1 MEMDTKPERN
11 SRRRNAVLAFAA
23 FIVAAGVL
31 MLLAHRFAKKEL
43 ALHEERQTRPRVVS
57 SRPMPG
63 ETGIAPNL
71 ALIVGVR
78 LPREGQR
85 LDAGTINTDSIRLTR
100 VETGEPVLMDL
111 ELKPAPDPAVQL
123 VIATPRQPLTPNQR
137 YELSVTDRVTD
148 ANGFRIFPHRARFV
162 TADGVNRP
170 TFPWS
175 FEKVSLPE
183 TQDEQPITSV
193 TLGPDGRLYAGTFDG
208 RIVRYDIRP
217 DGTLHRTGEIRTVID
232 RNGGPRLITGL
243 CFDPSSSPGS
253 AVAYVSHGQS
263 TLENADDWTGKI
275 SRLRGPALA
284 EYEDLVVEL
293 PRGQKDHLNFQPVV
307 GPDGAI
313 YFGQGSM
320 TSAGDP
326 DPRWG
331 SRGEHLMTAAVLRLD
346 LDKLDRAGKP
356 LRARTDGDNA
366 YDPAAPDAPLTI
378 FATGVRSGFDLL
390 FHSNGSFY
398 ATINGAAGG
407 GNAPGSPVGAPGPV
421 VPALREMETT
431 TDDILVALQRGAYY
445 GHPNP
450 LRKEY
455 VVNAGN
461 PRKGFDPQGIPDYP
475 DGQIPPDPRYRL
487 PVYVFGRNLTP
498 TGLIEY
504 ASDALGGDLRGS
516 VFVTRFSGYGDL
528 VVLLPGS
535 DGSIEKALI
544 GIDGL
549 DDFDKPVDVAL
560 HPETGNLYVAEFG
573 GRRITLLRPAPDRE
587 SRRVFVEHYVPR

>member
-1 MEMDTKPERN
+1 MGTDLTTGRTA
-11 SRRRNAVLAFAA
+11 RRRATLLAFVG
-23 FIVAAGVL
+23 FIVAAAVL
-31 MLLAHRFAKKEL
+31 MFVAHRFAKKEL

-71 ALIVGVR
+71 ALVVSVR
-78 LPREGQR
+78 LPKEGQK
-85 LDAGTINTDSIRLTR
+85 LDPGTLSAESVRLTR
-100 VETGEPVLMDL
+100 VENSESVPMDL
-111 ELKPAPDPAVQL
+111 ELKPTHDPALQL
-123 VIATPRQPLTPNQR
+123 VVATPRQPLLPNQR
-137 YELSVTDRVTD
+137 YELLLSERVTD
-148 ANGFRIFPHRARFV
+148 TNGYRVFPHRARFV
-162 TADGVNRP
+162 TADGQNRP

-175 FEKVSLPE
+175 FEKVALPE
-183 TQDEQPITSV
+183 AIDEQPFICV
-193 TLGPDGRLYAGTFDG
+193 ALCPDGKLYASTFDG
-208 RIVRYDIRP
+208 RIVRFEIRD
-217 DGTLHRTGEIRTVID
+217 DGTLRRLDTISTVID
-232 RNGGPRLITGL
+232 NNAGPRLITGI
-243 CFDPSSSPGS
+243 CFDPASSQTNLI
-253 AVAYVSHGQS
+253 AYVSHGQS
-263 TLENADDWTGKI
+263 VLENADDWTGKL
-275 SRLRGPALA
+275 SRLSGDSL
-284 EYEDLVVEL
+284 EKYEDLIVEL

-326 DPRWG
+326 DPKWG

-346 LDKLDRAGKP
+346 LTKLKSAP
-356 LRARTDGDNA
+356 LRARTDGANP
-366 YDPAAPDAPLTI
+366 YDPFAPDAPLTI

-421 VPALREMETT
+421 VPALREMQTT
-431 TDDILVALQRGAYY
+431 TDDILVALQQGAYY

-461 PRKGFDPQGIPDYP
+461 ARKGFDPQGIPDYP

-498 TGLIEY
+498 SGLVEFG
-504 ASDALGGDLRGS
+504 SDALGADLRGAII
-516 VFVTRFSGYGDL
+516 VTRFSGYGDL
-528 VVLLPGS
+528 VVLLPNA
-535 DGSIEKALI
+535 DGAIERALI

-549 DDFDKPVDVAL
+549 DELDKPLDVAVD
-560 HPETGNLYVAEFG
+560 PRNGNLYVAEFG
-573 GRRITLLRPAPDRE
+573 GKRITLLKPAPERE
-587 SRRVFVEHYVPR
+587 SRRVFVEDYVPR

>member
-1 MEMDTKPERN
+1 MTPGRAA
-11 SRRRNAVLAFAA
+11 RRRATLLAFVG
-23 FIVAAGVL
+23 FTVAAALL
-31 MLLAHRFAKKEL
+31 MLAAHRFAKMEL
-43 ALHEERQTRPRVVS
+43 ALHEERQSRPRVVS

-71 ALIVGVR
+71 PLVVGVR
-78 LPREGQR
+78 LPKQGQR
-85 LDAGTINTDSIRLTR
+85 LDATTLNGESIRLSR
-100 VETGEPVLMDL
+100 ADTGEAVPMDL
-111 ELKPAPDPAVQL
+111 ELKPTQDPAMQQV
-123 VIATPRQPLTPNQR
+123 VATPRQPLLPNQR
-137 YELSVTDRVTD
+137 YELTVSEGVRTAD
-148 ANGFRIFPHRARFV
+148 GFRVFPHRARFV
-162 TADGVNRP
+162 TAIGENRP

-175 FEKVSLPE
+175 FERVALPE
-183 TQDEQPITSV
+183 TQDEQPITCV
-193 TLGPDGRLYAGTFDG
+193 TIGPDGRLYVATLDG
-208 RIVRYDIRP
+208 RIVRFEIRD
-217 DGTLHRTGEIRTVID
+217 DGTLRRLEEIRTVLEH
-232 RNGGPRLITGL
+232 NGGPRLVTGL
-243 CFDPSSSPGS
+243 GFDPSSS
-253 AVAYVSHGQS
+253 ATNLVAYVSHGQAV
-263 TLENADDWTGKI
+263 LDDADDWTGKV
-275 SRLRGPALA
+275 SRLVGASL
-284 EYEDLVVEL
+284 ENYEDLVVEL

-346 LDKLDRAGKP
+346 LERLRRRATP
-356 LRARTDGDNA
+356 LRARTEGPNA
-366 YDPAAPDAPLTI
+366 YDPFAADAPLTI

-390 FHSNGSFY
+390 WHSNGSFY
-398 ATINGAAGG
+398 ATINGATGG

-431 TDDILVALQRGAYY
+431 TDDILVALEAGGYF

-461 PRKGFDPQGIPDYP
+461 ARKGFDPQGIPDYP

-504 ASDALGGDLRGS
+504 ASDALGGDLRGAI
-516 VFVTRFSGYGDL
+516 VVTRFSGHGDL

-535 DGSIEKALI
+535 DGSIEKALL

-549 DDFDKPVDVAL
+549 DEGFDRPVDVTVD
-560 HPETGNLYVAEFG
+560 HRNGNLYVAEFG
-573 GRRITLLRPAPDRE
+573 GKRITLLRPAPDRE
-587 SRRVFVEHYVPR
+587 SHRVFVEHYVPR